1 MKFRVPRRLQFINLL
16 ALLAAALTIAARGQA
31 EPLPLDRAI
40 RLALAHSTG
49 SAIAN
54 ADVQRAFA
62 SYRELR
68 NNFVP
73 QLVAG
78 SGLGWTYGY
87 PLSIQ
92 GSPPSLLD
100 VVAQSSIF
108 NPAQRQFLGA
118 AKIDWQAAQFQDKDQ
133 RNAVIQDV
141 ALTYAE
147 LAKWEARLARLQDYE
162 AEARKLEQAVTA
174 RLQEGVDSAVDLNK
188 AKLGAARVRLHQA
201 EARGSADVLRRH
213 LSTLTGLPVSSIEL
227 APETIPALP
236 SIAPQEDL
244 SEKAVASS
252 PALKFAEQ
260 HSLAESMRAAGE
272 HRSLLPTIDFSAQYA
287 RFSTFNHYAEYLP
300 KGTFQPDNATIGL
313 ALRIPLFN
321 ASQRA
326 RSDAAAAEALKAKK
340 QAEATRNQVAEET
353 LKLQRAAEH
362 LAAAREVAELE
373 YQLAQSGLE
382 AAQTRVDAKTGTL
395 HELADARVQAAER
408 FLLFQDADFEYQRV
422 RMNLLRATGDLEKW
436 ALPGAASID
445 PASK

>member
-141 ALTYAE
+141 ALTYAD

-353 LKLQRAAEH
+353 LKLQRAAEQ

>member
-1 MKFRVPRRLQFINLL
+1 M
-16 ALLAAALTIAARGQA
+16 TIAARGQA

-252 PALKFAEQ
+252 TALKFAEQ

-353 LKLQRAAEH
+353 LKLQRAAEQ

>member
-1 MKFRVPRRLQFINLL
+1 M
-16 ALLAAALTIAARGQA
+16 TIAARGQA

-236 SIAPQEDL
+236 SVAPQEDL

-353 LKLQRAAEH
+353 LKLQRAAEQ